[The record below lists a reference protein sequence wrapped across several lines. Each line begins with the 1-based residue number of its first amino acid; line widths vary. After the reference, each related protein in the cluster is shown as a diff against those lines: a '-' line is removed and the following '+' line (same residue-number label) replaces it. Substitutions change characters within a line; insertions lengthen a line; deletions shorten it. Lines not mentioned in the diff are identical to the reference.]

1 MPLGPYSCRSAHQ
14 HTLSAF
20 PQTKPCSPRTAS
32 HPAYEVQ
39 GHSCKYKGAPSVQ
52 PAPPGVQVKVI
63 APSPQGAAD
72 SVPGTGLC
80 PVSHLTAP
88 AGRCQQPVKPIV
100 EEETQTGR
108 AQEPSKEAQHWAAL
122 TYKASSSPQAPCTAS
137 PPASCTRQ
145 PLDPI
150 PWQSLGAHSS
160 PSSEFFH
167 SLDLTH
173 LPWVLEASR
182 PSPGQGM
189 SIASQLTPDH
199 NEPLDIWTAVG
210 LDTSGWA

>member
-1 MPLGPYSCRSAHQ
+1 MSVSLSGARLSVPQQPGPEASMSLGPYSCRSAHQ

-32 HPAYEVQ
+32 HSAYEVQ

-122 TYKASSSPQAPCTAS
+122 TKPHPRHKLPA
-137 PPASCTRQ
+137 PPAHLHPAPGSLWTPYLGSRWE
-145 PLDPI
+145 LI
-150 PWQSLGAHSS
+150 PAPALSFS
-160 PSSEFFH
+160 
-167 SLDLTH
+167 T
-173 LPWVLEASR
+173 PW
-182 PSPGQGM
+182 
-189 SIASQLTPDH
+189 T
-199 NEPLDIWTAVG
+199 
-210 LDTSGWA
+210 